1 MPSDAH
7 IAHPFTLSGNGRS
20 ILSLCYTL
28 PMEASEAKAY
38 VQRWEAVA
46 EIEQQ
51 EQQSR
56 SVAQN
61 WRQLNAIKRRAVRL
75 GITREDDEGEMALYL
90 LWARLKA
97 QHVAK

>member
-1 MPSDAH
+1 M
-7 IAHPFTLSGNGRS
+7 N
-20 ILSLCYTL
+20 
-28 PMEASEAKAY
+28 ASEAKAY

-56 SVAQN
+56 SVAEN
-61 WRQLNAIKRRAVRL
+61 WRQLNAIKRRALRL
-75 GITREDDEGEMALYL
+75 GISREDDEGEMAIHL

-97 QHVAK
+97 QHVAN